1 MIMKSFIQIIIIT
14 TISISLFGQHGD
26 RHYKSE
32 RIESMR
38 IAFITEELDLSVS
51 EAQLFWPVF
60 NQYEKEK
67 QSLRSSKYGII
78 KSEQIY
84 QDGEAS
90 DQLSQLILL
99 EEREYLLKREY
110 ITQLQEILNPSKV
123 LKLMSLDK
131 RFKEDLLKNLRS
143 RSNSEKE

>member
-143 RSNSEKE
+143 RNNSEKE